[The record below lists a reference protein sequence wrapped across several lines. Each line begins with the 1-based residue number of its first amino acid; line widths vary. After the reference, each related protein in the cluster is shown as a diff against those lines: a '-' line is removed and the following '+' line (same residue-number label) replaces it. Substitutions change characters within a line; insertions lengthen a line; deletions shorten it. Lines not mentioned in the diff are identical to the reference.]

1 MTLLFIYMSIAL
13 AFSFL
18 CSIAEAVL
26 LSVTPSYIVLQER
39 SHRHSGDLLRKLKD
53 DINKPLSAILTL
65 NTIAHTVGAAG
76 VGAQATEVFGSGYL
90 GITSAVL
97 TFLILVFSEII
108 PKTLGAYYWRRLAPL
123 TAYCLR
129 MLVIAMYPFVK
140 LSEMVTRSLGEATAV
155 KGFSRGEFMAMAEL
169 SQEEGQLDQQET
181 EILKNL
187 LEMDRVRVKDV
198 MTPQNVVFSI
208 PENLTVGAY
217 FSKYQGER
225 FSRIPTFQE
234 VPDQLGGFVLLNDLL
249 LAQARGNSA
258 NRMSVY
264 RRELYA
270 VVGQMS
276 LAQVIREMLDKRAHM
291 MLVVDEYGGTEG
303 IVTLE
308 DIIEALLGMEIVDEG
323 DKTADMRKLA
333 RKLWR
338 RRAQHRMLEAGDGEA
353 REQE

>member
-26 LSVTPSYIVLQER
+26 LSVTPSYIALQER
-39 SHRHSGDLLRKLKD
+39 GHRHSGDLLRGLKD
-53 DINKPLSAILTL
+53 DINKPLAAILTL

-108 PKTLGAYYWRRLAPL
+108 PKTLGAYYWRKLAPL

-129 MLVIAMYPFVK
+129 MLVIVMYPFVK
-140 LSEMVTRSLGEATAV
+140 LSEIVTRSLGEATAV
-155 KGFSRGEFMAMAEL
+155 KGFSRGEFLAMAEL

-198 MTPQNVVFSI
+198 MTPQNVVFSV
-208 PENLTVGAY
+208 PENLSVGAY

-234 VPDQLGGFVLLNDLL
+234 APDQLTGFVLLNDLL
-249 LAQARGNSA
+249 LAQARGNSG

-264 RRELYA
+264 RRELHA
-270 VVGQMS
+270 VIEQMS
-276 LAQVIREMLDKRAHM
+276 LAHVIREMLDKRAHM

-308 DIIEALLGMEIVDEG
+308 DIIESLLGLEIVDEG
-323 DKTADMRKLA
+323 DKTTDMRKLA

-338 RRAQHRMLEAGDGEA
+338 RRAQDQMLEVDDAQA
-353 REQE
+353 REKE